1 MSLEQAGTD
10 GLAMADLAERSRCV
24 VWHPCTQMQLLSH
37 VPVLPIAAAQGPW
50 LIDLSG
56 GRWFDGISSWWTCL
70 LGHRQPEVVA
80 ALHAQL
86 DTLDHVMLAGFTHEP
101 AVLLAERLA
110 GLTRGALPHVSFASD
125 GSSALEIALKQSAHA
140 WVRRGAA
147 GKQRFVCLAESY
159 HGETLGALGVTHQP
173 AFTQSYH
180 ALLRDA
186 IVVSGPD
193 SSRAALAGVSAEQ
206 EADAAAAR
214 LAQVLARHAD
224 EVAALVLEP
233 LLQGAGG
240 MRMYHP
246 RFLRHVREL
255 CDRYEVLWIADEI
268 ATGCGRTGTFF
279 AVEQA
284 GVWPDLLCLSKG
296 LSGGMLPLSVT
307 LSSAA
312 LFKVFLGDS
321 MSDAFLHSHS
331 FSGNPLACRA
341 AVATLDVLAGQQ
353 VLQGNLGRAAL
364 ISAGLA
370 SLAGVPDVQGLRQL
384 GMVWAFELRGGAG
397 QARAVQAAA
406 RTMGLLIRPLGD
418 TVYLMPPFL
427 LTDDECRWLG
437 QTLAAAV
444 LQVVGA
450 GAVTL
455 SQPAADAQGEE
466 GARIA

>member
-1 MSLEQAGTD
+1 
-10 GLAMADLAERSRCV
+10 
-24 VWHPCTQMQLLSH
+24 
-37 VPVLPIAAAQGPW
+37 
-50 LIDLSG
+50 
-56 GRWFDGISSWWTCL
+56 
-70 LGHRQPEVVA
+70 
-80 ALHAQL
+80 
-86 DTLDHVMLAGFTHEP
+86 
-101 AVLLAERLA
+101 
-110 GLTRGALPHVSFASD
+110 
-125 GSSALEIALKQSAHA
+125 
-140 WVRRGAA
+140 
-147 GKQRFVCLAESY
+147 
-159 HGETLGALGVTHQP
+159 
-173 AFTQSYH
+173 
-180 ALLRDA
+180 
-186 IVVSGPD
+186 
-193 SSRAALAGVSAEQ
+193 
-206 EADAAAAR
+206 
-214 LAQVLARHAD
+214 
-224 EVAALVLEP
+224 
-233 LLQGAGG
+233 
-240 MRMYHP
+240 MYHP